1 MSANLNPVVYVYMPI
16 FNGFKIE
23 YCEVSFTEEQL
34 KAFKIPNTKIYASP
48 TKPAQQTEPLYYANK
63 TIFFNKNFG
72 FIGKLPDYP
81 GFMPGYLVHFNSDTN
96 QFAYKKYVSTITV
109 IAD

>member
-1 MSANLNPVVYVYMPI
+1 MSANLKPVVYMPI
-16 FNGFKIE
+16 CIGFEIK
-23 YCEVSFTEEQL
+23 YCAVSFTEEQL
-34 KAFKIPNTKIYASP
+34 KAFKIPKPNTKTYESP
-48 TKPAQQTEPLYYANK
+48 TQPVQQTEPLYYANK

>member
-1 MSANLNPVVYVYMPI
+1 MPKNDECNIVVMPI
-16 FNGFKIE
+16 INGFDSIIKF
-23 YCEVSFTEEQL
+23 CVVSLTKEQL
-34 KAFKIPNTKIYASP
+34 ETCNSPCTLVSP
-48 TKPAQQTEPLYYANK
+48 TLSAHQTETLHYANK

-81 GFMPGYLVHFNSDTN
+81 KFMPGYLVHFNSDTN